1 MTFQTKNQ
9 RKHIAPA
16 QAGCLIRIKSA
27 MESFKPSEKAVAEF
41 VLDNPDAVM
50 QMSISEASQN
60 IGVGESTIIRFC
72 RSLSYK
78 GYQDFKLRLAQ
89 DRVEPVQHIHENVSF
104 SDGPKE
110 LATKVFQTNIQ
121 AVEDTMRSLDPD
133 MVDVA
138 AKLLTVARRIDIYGV
153 GYSSFTAHDAKLKLA
168 RLDLMVD
175 AFGDAHR
182 QAMAAALLRKGD
194 VAIGISHS
202 GSTNDVVEALRSAH
216 KAGASTIA
224 ITNYSPSPITK
235 HADIVLLTAAPESA
249 FGGEVLTSRIAQL
262 CVIDVLSVSV
272 AITLGEKCLK
282 LIEKTSDAVM
292 KKRF

>member
-1 MTFQTKNQ
+1 MTKSIP
-9 RKHIAPA
+9 KHFAPA

-27 MESFKPSEKAVAEF
+27 MESFKPSERSVAEF
-41 VLDNPDAVM
+41 ALENPAKVM
-50 QMSISEASQN
+50 HMSISEASQSV
-60 IGVGESTIIRFC
+60 GVGESTIIRFC
-72 RSLSYK
+72 RSLGYK

-89 DRVEPVQHIHENVSF
+89 DLVEPVHHIHENVSF
-104 SDGPKE
+104 SDNPKD
-110 LATKVFQTNIQ
+110 LATKVFQTNRQ
-121 AVEDTMRSLDPD
+121 AVEDTMRSLDPE

-138 AKLLTVARRIDIYGV
+138 AKLLTGARRIDIYGI

-202 GSTNDVVEALRSAH
+202 GSTNDVVDALSQAR
-216 KAGASTIA
+216 KAGATTIA

-235 HADIVLLTAAPESA
+235 FADIVLLTAAPESA
-249 FGGEVLTSRIAQL
+249 FGGEVLSSRIAQL
-262 CVIDVLSVSV
+262 CVIDLLSVSV
-272 AITLGEKCLK
+272 AITIGEKCLK
-282 LIEKTSDAVM
+282 LIEKTSDAV
-292 KKRF
+292 KRKRY